1 LRKAGRTWEIV
12 YDGGSI
18 QAIQSA
24 VEADLG
30 LSVVTSISLKPRI
43 EIVGEKAG
51 LPPLP
56 PCELA
61 LYHYRKNLTV
71 AAVQQLADF
80 IVEQVARLESES
92 RQASERTPRKGSKAP
107 ALAESY

>member
-1 LRKAGRTWEIV
+1 M
-12 YDGGSI
+12 D
-18 QAIQSA
+18 
-24 VEADLG
+24 ADLG
-30 LSVVTSISLKPRI
+30 LSVVTPISLKPGI
-43 EIVGEKAG
+43 EIVGKKAG

-61 LYHYRKNLTV
+61 LYYRTDLTV
-71 AAVQQLADF
+71 AAVQKLADF
-80 IVEQVARLESES
+80 IVEQVTHLENES